1 MVKSPSAMQETWV
14 QFLGWEDP
22 LKEGMTTTPIFL
34 PGDSP
39 WTEVPGRLQSMGL
52 QRVGHYWATELNN
65 PKTVVCMCMCL
76 EQEEMGLTSYYR
88 PRFNLANY
96 IIIKYHILS
105 TNALSTVFKHFKLC
119 SLPRLRHYHWN
130 TFDLMNTRTVKLN
143 MHVNILS
150 NIISLSL

>member
-52 QRVGHYWATELNN
+52 QRVGHY
-65 PKTVVCMCMCL
+65 
-76 EQEEMGLTSYYR
+76 
-88 PRFNLANY
+88 
-96 IIIKYHILS
+96 
-105 TNALSTVFKHFKLC
+105 
-119 SLPRLRHYHWN
+119 
-130 TFDLMNTRTVKLN
+130 
-143 MHVNILS
+143 
-150 NIISLSL
+150 